1 MKDDYNDYVDVM
13 LKTKPRRRPQPQQQQ
28 QEYDIQTYESSKSSD
43 SDISSSVAAGAYV
56 SKDMWSKLVLDDLNK
71 RNVIY
76 QLSKTALEL
85 CEKSTHPNLTWKPDK
100 ATAEILNKYGSME
113 SSSLSGA
120 LRSVD
125 DNTGLPEDTILVWT
139 AKFNSDTNAYGV
151 DLPII
156 RTRGIVNGMS
166 PQKITSLLMDSSK
179 IKLYNKISLGRTDQ
193 EVYQEGINV
202 VDQYGDKYGH
212 GESKIVFNLTKP
224 PIVKKQ
230 MVFRTLMHARRL
242 NPYKY
247 YDETGQGIEG
257 EKECGGEDGYI
268 MVSRA
273 VPGEDN
279 NNNEGQDNDSL
290 RSEILMGANLLRCIP
305 DKNDSTD
312 LTCVTHVMS
321 PLVHP
326 MIAGKVGMKGAIDF
340 FNDIREIAGE
350 KTAVSTSD

>member
-1 MKDDYNDYVDVM
+1 
-13 LKTKPRRRPQPQQQQ
+13 
-28 QEYDIQTYESSKSSD
+28 
-43 SDISSSVAAGAYV
+43 
-56 SKDMWSKLVLDDLNK
+56 
-71 RNVIY
+71 
-76 QLSKTALEL
+76 
-85 CEKSTHPNLTWKPDK
+85 
-100 ATAEILNKYGSME
+100 
-113 SSSLSGA
+113 
-120 LRSVD
+120 
-125 DNTGLPEDTILVWT
+125 
-139 AKFNSDTNAYGV
+139 
-151 DLPII
+151 
-156 RTRGIVNGMS
+156 
-166 PQKITSLLMDSSK
+166 
-179 IKLYNKISLGRTDQ
+179 
-193 EVYQEGINV
+193 
-202 VDQYGDKYGH
+202 
-212 GESKIVFNLTKP
+212 
-224 PIVKKQ
+224 
-230 MVFRTLMHARRL
+230 MHARRL

-247 YDETGQGIEG
+247 YDGTGQGIEG

>member
-1 MKDDYNDYVDVM
+1 MSSFSMRSFTTLLFVLTYFRSSSASSNHGIGSRSSRRSNDLIREKNNELYVGLDGHFSHSSHHQKTIFANEIASKTKSLSSRSIIGKMKDDYNDYVDVM
-13 LKTKPRRRPQPQQQQ
+13 LKTKPRRRPQPQQQH

-43 SDISSSVAAGAYV
+43 ISTSVAAGAYV

-85 CEKSTHPNLTWKPDK
+85 CEKSTYPNLTWKPDK

-113 SSSLSGA
+113 SSSLSDA

-125 DNTGLPEDTILVWT
+125 DNTALPEDTILVWT

-166 PQKITSLLMDSSK
+166 PQKITNLLMDSSK
-179 IKLYNKISLGRTDQ
+179 VKLYNKISLGRTDQ

-230 MVFRTLMHARRL
+230 MVFR
-242 NPYKY
+242 
-247 YDETGQGIEG
+247 
-257 EKECGGEDGYI
+257 
-268 MVSRA
+268 
-273 VPGEDN
+273 
-279 NNNEGQDNDSL
+279 
-290 RSEILMGANLLRCIP
+290 
-305 DKNDSTD
+305 
-312 LTCVTHVMS
+312 
-321 PLVHP
+321 
-326 MIAGKVGMKGAIDF
+326 
-340 FNDIREIAGE
+340 
-350 KTAVSTSD
+350 